1 MLGRNPRMKTIDQ
14 FMWGYQAHFR
24 ASVRYLANNVLERIG
39 AAEEA
44 RALLIGVRRPDQAAR
59 HSVCVEPE
67 DGDCPQSLFEGLLQ
81 EIEEAIPLDER
92 QNMFFGDEPSMRDK
106 PENIRRAVT
115 REKIAE
121 RLRSYDAAHGVKSFC
136 GALYPIDRYYI
147 CSVVQVPETL
157 FARFPPIEFDFV
169 DQWRPT
175 RLSFLESC
183 VWTVLDEARRALFAP
198 EPGRGVWDSMRSAD
212 EVVAL
217 SAGKFMRGVAAI
229 VGRFGEVD
237 LLQAFNSVAA
247 LKYEGADASGRL
259 VLAGLDESRLA
270 PEFLLRL
277 AEPVRFTKSRWIRK
291 LLQLASG
298 PTSLVADAVAV
309 LGIVSNPDELA
320 INAET
325 AFTVEFPA
333 DRQWTLAYRSRQLL
347 HVEAGEARL
356 PTEPI
361 SYERFKDQV
370 ERLFASSGELDAD
383 ALWRIFQATLGL
395 GRGHM
400 VVIAEDAG
408 KEAVRLSKQG
418 TQIDPVPATNRLLE
432 KACRIDGT
440 VLVDARGYCHAI
452 GVILDGAAQSDCT
465 PSRGARYNSAVRY
478 VADSLSARMAI
489 VVSDDATLDI
499 VPLLRPR
506 IEAAAI
512 EHALAA
518 YETATHDNYHLP
530 RLFLDEH
537 RFYLNP
543 GQCERANA
551 AIRRLDAMPKE
562 VGVIYL
568 GLAPFVP
575 NPEMNESYLR

>member
-1 MLGRNPRMKTIDQ
+1 MKTIDQ
-14 FMWGYQAHFR
+14 FMWGYQTHFR
-24 ASVRYLANNVLERIG
+24 ASVRYLANTVLERIG
-39 AAEEA
+39 AAEET
-44 RALLIGVRRPDQAAR
+44 RALLIGVRRPDETAP

-67 DGDCPQSLFEGLLQ
+67 DGDCPQSLFDGLLQ

-92 QNMFFGDEPSMRDK
+92 QNMFFDDEPSMRDK
-106 PENIRRAVT
+106 PENIRRGVT

-121 RLRSYDAAHGVKSFC
+121 RLRPYDAAHGVKSFC
-136 GALYPIDRYYI
+136 GAVYPIDRYYI
-147 CSVVQVPETL
+147 CPVVQVPETL
-157 FARFPPIEFDFV
+157 VGRFRPIEFDFV

-183 VWTVLDEARRALFAP
+183 VWAVLDEANRALFAP
-198 EPGRGVWDSMRSAD
+198 EPGRGVRDSMRTAD

-217 SAGKFMRGVAAI
+217 SAGNFMRGVSAI
-229 VGRFGEVD
+229 VGKFGEVD
-237 LLQAFNSVAA
+237 LLLAFNSVAA
-247 LKYEGADASGRL
+247 LKYEGANASGRL
-259 VLAGLDESRLA
+259 VLASLDESKSA

-277 AEPVRFTKSRWIRK
+277 TEPVRLNKSRWIRK

-298 PTSLVADAVAV
+298 STSLVADAVAV

-320 INAET
+320 ANAER
-325 AFTVEFPA
+325 AFTVELPA
-333 DRQWTLAYRSRQLL
+333 DRQWTLAYRSQQLL
-347 HVEAGEARL
+347 HVDAGKARL

-370 ERLFASSGELDAD
+370 ERLFGSSGDLDAD
-383 ALWRIFQATLGL
+383 ALWRIFQTTLGL

-400 VVIAEDAG
+400 VVIAEDARE
-408 KEAVRLSKQG
+408 EAARLSKQG
-418 TQIDPVPATNRLLE
+418 TQIEPVPASNHLLE
-432 KACRIDGT
+432 QACRIDGT
-440 VLVDARGYCHAI
+440 VLVDVRGYCHAI
-452 GVILDGAAQSDCT
+452 GVILDGTAQPECT

-478 VADSLSARMAI
+478 VADSSTARMAI
-489 VVSDDATLDI
+489 VVSDDTTLDI

-543 GQCERANA
+543 EQCERANA

-562 VGVIYL
+562 VRVIYL
-568 GLAPFVP
+568 GLDPFVP
-575 NPEMNESYLR
+575 NPDMNESYLR